1 MKKKKPHDNELK
13 KMCVFWN
20 EIDTFQDL
28 IQNIDKNM
36 QQQHKWKT

>member
-1 MKKKKPHDNELK
+1 
-13 KMCVFWN
+13 MCVFWN

-36 QQQHKWKT
+36 QQQHKWKTELQKAFERPVPY